1 MWSSSIDASG
11 QRDFIKNMTV
21 GTSQADCRVLIVA
34 GMGKFEFEA
43 EWADPLVCPSGLHTE
58 CETTHCWC
66 QQNRLHYL
74 SSLKRYEEIFKE
86 VSTYIKNIGYNP

>member
-21 GTSQADCRVLIVA
+21 GTSQADCRVLIVV

-43 EWADPLVCPSGLHTE
+43 EWADPLYALLAYILSMKQHIVDVNKIDC
-58 CETTHCWC
+58 TTF
-66 QQNRLHYL
+66 LA
-74 SSLKRYEEIFKE
+74 
-86 VSTYIKNIGYNP
+86 